1 MNEAIYKAGLEDTA
15 VFELKPKRSLKNT
28 LKDCLGHPV
37 LYYPAQAANKAHSID
52 EMYKEIKED
61 KDAIRDV
68 TKLRLENG
76 GGLIIIEYHK
86 RPKKVYIF
94 KSFAN
99 ATKYYNYFRN
109 IFDTNSFYHT
119 FSAIGYTK
127 RILKG

>member
-15 VFELKPKRSLKNT
+15 VFELTPKRSLKNT
-28 LKDCLGHPV
+28 L
-37 LYYPAQAANKAHSID
+37 
-52 EMYKEIKED
+52 KEIKED

-99 ATKYYNYFRN
+99 ATKYYNYFRKVLR
-109 IFDTNSFYHT
+109 
-119 FSAIGYTK
+119 GV
-127 RILKG
+127 L